1 MTALKS
7 WYKDEQIEKLADN
20 CYLVRHARSLIG

>member
-7 WYKDEQIEKLADN
+7 CYKDEQIEKLADN
-20 CYLVRHARSLIG
+20 CYLVRHAGSWFG